1 MLNPPSPPGLPGS
14 ARGTEPTQPQ
24 LRAAAATFTLL
35 GSAPRLHLAWL
46 MAHEKSDVGTLA
58 RRVGLSVPTTSQHLA
73 KLRLAHIVSARR
85 EGRHTY
91 YTVEDPHVLTMIGQ
105 IFSHIAADGTLAPD
119 P

>member
-1 MLNPPSPPGLPGS
+1 
-14 ARGTEPTQPQ
+14 
-24 LRAAAATFTLL
+24 
-35 GSAPRLHLAWL
+35 
-46 MAHEKSDVGTLA
+46 
-58 RRVGLSVPTTSQHLA
+58 
-73 KLRLAHIVSARR
+73 VSARR